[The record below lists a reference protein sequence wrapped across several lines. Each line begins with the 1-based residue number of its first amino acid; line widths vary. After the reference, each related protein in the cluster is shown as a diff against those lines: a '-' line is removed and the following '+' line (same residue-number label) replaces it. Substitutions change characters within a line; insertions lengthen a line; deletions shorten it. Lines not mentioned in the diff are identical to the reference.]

1 MIIYMP
7 IVFGPNCGNFPMGKL
22 WDCRRSFPYLF
33 QVNIG
38 QPDIDI

>member
-1 MIIYMP
+1 MLIYMP
-7 IVFGPNCGNFPMGKL
+7 IVFGPEYGNFPMGKL
-22 WDCRRSFPYLF
+22 WDCRSFPYLF